1 MGARM
6 CRFVAYHGTPVRLS
20 TLLYEPEHSIIHQSV
35 HAHEREEPLNGDG
48 WGVGWY
54 APGITEQPAL
64 YRTIHPA
71 WSDENMRHVSP
82 LVETPTFLAHVRAA
96 TEGLAVQQL
105 NCHPFRGG
113 QHSHD
118 RPDEFSDLQRARQ
131 RLLLMHN
138 GSIGAYK
145 TIIRRLKDELDD
157 DLYFSIRGSTDSEH
171 TFALIQDHLGAA
183 ALDPSPREL
192 SQAIAGALG
201 ELNEMKAEA
210 GRPQAETQAN
220 LCLTD
225 GRSMVA
231 TRYVHPHDGTA
242 NSLYV
247 GQAEAFTCEAGRF
260 SAEGPEGSGT
270 VLIASE
276 RLWDDDRVWEKVP
289 QNHAVLVEADG
300 SVTIEAMDVA
310 G

>member
-1 MGARM
+1 M

-54 APGITEQPAL
+54 DPSLSRQPAI

-82 LVETPTFLAHVRAA
+82 LVETPVFLSHVRAA
-96 TEGLAVQQL
+96 SPGLPVQQL

-113 QHSHD
+113 QHTHQDTDDLD
-118 RPDEFSDLQRARQ
+118 RLEQGRQ
-131 RLLLMHN
+131 RLLFMHN
-138 GSIGAYK
+138 GNLGAYRA
-145 TIIRRLKDELDD
+145 IIRRLKDELDD
-157 DLYFSIRGSTDSEH
+157 DLYFSIQGSTDSEH
-171 TFALIQDHLGAA
+171 AFALAQAHLGAG
-183 ALDPSPREL
+183 ALDPSPQEL
-192 SQAIAGALG
+192 VQALCGALG
-201 ELNEMKAEA
+201 ELNTMKEQVGQGEA
-210 GRPQAETQAN
+210 TTFAN

-231 TRYVHPHDGTA
+231 TRYAHPHGVTPH
-242 NSLYV
+242 SLYV
-247 GQAEAFTCEAGRF
+247 GQAEAFSCEAGRF
-260 SAEGPEGSGT
+260 TAQGPDGSGT

-276 RLWDDDRVWEKVP
+276 ALWDDDRVWQKVP
-289 QNHAVLVEADG
+289 ANHAVLVKEDG

-310 G
+310 E